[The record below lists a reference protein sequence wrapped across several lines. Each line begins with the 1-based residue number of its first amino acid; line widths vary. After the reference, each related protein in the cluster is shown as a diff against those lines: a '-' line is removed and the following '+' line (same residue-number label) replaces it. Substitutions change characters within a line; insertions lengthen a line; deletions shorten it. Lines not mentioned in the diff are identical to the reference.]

1 MLGLSLRADFQS
13 KRLEGTAIELTNEKG
28 QGATQIPAAEF
39 LRITYPSGDLL
50 KALEAVGPDQGRPVV
65 LIGERG
71 QGKSHLLAALYHAMT
86 DAESTRPWLDH
97 WATHLNNPKLIA
109 LPLRSGMHV
118 ISESMHRQRYRNL
131 WDLLFDRHPH
141 GAHARGKFE
150 GKGTDVPS
158 DEILL
163 EMFQKQ
169 PTALVL
175 DEFQTWY
182 DGLTNSK
189 QHPLRTW
196 SFNFIQLLSE
206 IAKEH
211 PELLVL
217 VVSVRNGSTDA
228 YQQLHRVNPVL
239 VDFKGPGAD
248 RDRRRLLLHRLFENR
263 LQVPD
268 SEVHSLVEAHVSEY
282 FRLMQV
288 SPAEHERRR
297 HDFLET
303 WPFAPHL
310 LQLLEDQVLVATDAQ
325 ETRDLI
331 RILAGLYKNYGED
344 AVLLTAAD
352 FRLDGP
358 DSGIMALLDS
368 VANQHHA
375 ALREKAQRNL
385 AAVEDAIPDP
395 LHTVPHLSE
404 LVGALWLRSLAA
416 GNVAGATPE
425 MLQLDV
431 TRRHPVDGN
440 AFQAELSTIV
450 ENSFNI
456 HQVGDRLLFREE
468 ENPEAKLKAT
478 ARSDKLFVDG
488 SDKAQLARET
498 RYVLGGAEEAA
509 RNFRV
514 VVLREGWHGD
524 DPWSAVDAADHPDR
538 WDSRISLVVLP
549 ESPDQLDAR
558 LGTFLRKSLSKRRNT
573 VRFLL
578 PRLGAESL
586 FIDRELLLLSRMT
599 VKAAEWKQQSP
610 EYAKLHTK
618 YQGELRTQLKTRF
631 ERYAILETWNFV
643 EPAKCRFHVENVA
656 AQGDKIPDAID
667 RHIRENVFI
676 PEDFSEYIMEAAKG
690 GRSMGDV
697 LRELQ
702 EPRPNGLECI
712 PWLGEADAQERV
724 LRMCARGKLGINVRG
739 MEYLQALPGED
750 EESAWKRMRKHISTG
765 QHLDQTHLSLPQA
778 APQTGSAI
786 VDTPVDAPPPIG
798 NLFGTEPQP
807 VPDSGSLPASPP
819 SGSGSTSVFSSPAAG
834 TGKKLS
840 APPTSSLNLLGRVES
855 WGIGPATPVRSA
867 SLQVG
872 SLTGAQLQKLLRA
885 LPDGVIY
892 ALDVET
898 EES

>member
-1 MLGLSLRADFQS
+1 MLGLSLRAEFQS

-28 QGATQIPAAEF
+28 KGATQIPATDF

-50 KALEAVGPDQGRPVV
+50 KVLEAVGPDQGRPVV

-86 DAESTRPWLDH
+86 DAGSTRVWLDH
-97 WATHLNNPKLIA
+97 WASQLGNAKLGTLA
-109 LPLRSGMHV
+109 LRSGMQV
-118 ISESMHRQRYRNL
+118 ISESLHRQRHRHL
-131 WDLLFDRHPH
+131 WDLLFERHPH

-150 GKGTDVPS
+150 GKGTDLPS

-163 EMFQKQ
+163 EMFQKA
-169 PTALVL
+169 PTVLIL

-182 DGLTNSK
+182 DGLTNSR
-189 QHPLRTW
+189 QSPFRAW
-196 SFNFIQLLSE
+196 AFNFIQLLSE
-206 IAKEH
+206 IARES

-217 VVSVRNGSTDA
+217 VVSVRNGNTDA

-239 VDFKGPGAD
+239 VDFKGPGAE

-263 LQVPD
+263 LQVAD
-268 SEVHSLVEAHVSEY
+268 NAIQGLINTHIAEY

-288 SPAEHERRR
+288 SPAEHQRRQQ
-297 HDFLET
+297 DFLEA

-331 RILAGLYKNYGED
+331 RILAGLYKNYGKD
-344 AVLLTAAD
+344 AALLTAAD

-385 AAVEDAIPDP
+385 TAVKDAVPDASQ
-395 LHTVPHLSE
+395 TVPHLSE
-404 LVGALWLRSLAA
+404 LIGALWLRSLAA
-416 GNVAGATPE
+416 GNVAGASSE
-425 MLQLDV
+425 MLQVDV
-431 TRRHPVDGN
+431 TRQQVVDSN

-450 ENSFNI
+450 DNSFNI
-456 HQVGDRLLFREE
+456 HQVGDRFLFREE

-478 ARSDKLFVDG
+478 ARSDKLFLDG
-488 SDKAQLARET
+488 SDRALLARET
-498 RYVLGGAEEAA
+498 RYVLGGSEETA

-514 VVLREGWHGD
+514 VVLREGWYGD
-524 DPWSAVDAADHPDR
+524 NPWRGVDDADQPDR
-538 WDSRISLVVLP
+538 WDSRITLLVLP
-549 ESPDQLDAR
+549 ETPDQLEAR
-558 LGTFLRKSLSKRRNT
+558 LGTFLKKALSKRRNT

-578 PRLGAESL
+578 PRTGAENL
-586 FIDRELLLLSRMT
+586 FLDSELLLLSRMA

-610 EYAKLHTK
+610 EYVKLHTK
-618 YQGELRTQLKTRF
+618 YQAELRTQLKSRF
-631 ERYAILETWNFV
+631 ERYAILETWNFAD
-643 EPAKCRFHVENVA
+643 PTMCRFHVENVGV
-656 AQGDKIPDAID
+656 QGDKIPEAID
-667 RHIRENVFI
+667 RHVRENVFI
-676 PEDFSEYIMEAAKG
+676 PEDFSAYVLEAAKA
-690 GRSMGDV
+690 GRSLGDV

-702 EPRPNGLECI
+702 EPRPNGQECI

-724 LRMCARGKLGINVRG
+724 LRLCARGKIGINVRG

-750 EESAWKRMRKHISTG
+750 EETAWKRMRKHVSTG
-765 QHLDQTHLSLPQA
+765 QHLDQTHLSVPQA
-778 APQTGSAI
+778 APQTGSTS
-786 VDTPVDAPPPIG
+786 VESPPESPQLVG
-798 NLFGTEPQP
+798 NLFGAQPQP
-807 VPDSGSLPASPP
+807 VGENSSGAPVPQSGPGTPTVFTPPAP
-819 SGSGSTSVFSSPAAG
+819 GAV
-834 TGKKLS
+834 KKLS
-840 APPTSSLNLLGRVES
+840 APPTSPLNLLGRVES
-855 WGIGPATPVRSA
+855 WGIGPATPVRTA

-885 LPDGVIY
+885 LPDGVTY

-898 EES
+898 EEA